1 MTAPGST
8 ALSFGTD
15 FTATLNG
22 DAVAALPID
31 IDEVGDYTLVLTG
44 TGNYVGTKT
53 YPINVIGDHVRITL
67 AQEVG
72 TYSSDND
79 LNFTGS
85 PLKAYI
91 AAGYNKSE
99 NKVLLVRVYDVPA
112 GTGIFLRGQG
122 GESYNIPKG
131 TSQSYYVN
139 MLKANLTASAIA
151 QTDGDMSNFLLA
163 KVDNIFMFCAPSA
176 NATLGANR
184 AYLQVPTTF
193 VSSNAREVNIVFE
206 EDATGITDYTD
217 YTGKPING
225 WYDLQGRK
233 HDKKPV
239 TKGLYIVNGKTIV
252 VK

>member
-1 MTAPGST
+1 M
-8 ALSFGTD
+8 
-15 FTATLNG
+15 
-22 DAVAALPID
+22 AALPID

-53 YPINVIGDHVRITL
+53 YPISVIGDHVRITL

-122 GESYNIPKG
+122 GESYNIPKA

-163 KVDNIFMFCAPSA
+163 KVDNVFMFCAPSA

-217 YTGKPING
+217 YTDKPING